1 MGYMPGKMPRITRV
15 CLVYATVLDILGR
28 TWQNK
33 KNSGM
38 QSLKNERQT
47 NIKMINI
54 KVINVIVSDRGIE
67 RKNDTNDE
75 IFNIVTFRLIVFF

>member
-1 MGYMPGKMPRITRV
+1 
-15 CLVYATVLDILGR
+15 
-28 TWQNK
+28 
-33 KNSGM
+33 M